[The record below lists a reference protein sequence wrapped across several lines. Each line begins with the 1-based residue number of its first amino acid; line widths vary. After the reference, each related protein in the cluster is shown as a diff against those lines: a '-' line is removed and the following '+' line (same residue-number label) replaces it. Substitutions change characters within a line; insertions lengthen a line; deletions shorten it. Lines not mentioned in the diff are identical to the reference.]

1 MFKEV
6 QQAHVQAAPNFGH
19 NSRQPRSLVFDITEA
34 SARRLWDCSS
44 ASGEPMSSLAARWVG
59 DSCKLDG
66 PPSVCL
72 ALPIPHALLC
82 CSSAWLSHA
91 IPMPLGRTRQ
101 EKAIR
106 RWVSAKRLF
115 RLFQDVLADTSDDL
129 DHLGPQWEL
138 SPDRLQRVADLM
150 RLHILERRPLTED
163 DRDDCSFHV
172 KWLQNIVD
180 SLIRLSLRH
189 SRQAYN
195 MDTLVQCVLFSGFLR
210 QAADCKHALLVGMRA
225 VCTRIVTNTSQS
237 ASTTTVLCHPYPAF
251 MFTGLL
257 FTLAGACSAR
267 LGTQTR

>member
-150 RLHILERRPLTED
+150 RLHILERRPLTEA

-172 KWLQNIVD
+172 NWLQNIVD
-180 SLIRLSLRH
+180 SLIEAGVQYGYFGAVRVVLQARSVGWHACRLHPALLRILRKVH
-189 SRQAYN
+189 QRPPCCAIPIPPLCSQAYSSPW
-195 MDTLVQCVLFSGFLR
+195 LV
-210 QAADCKHALLVGMRA
+210 RA
-225 VCTRIVTNTSQS
+225 
-237 ASTTTVLCHPYPAF
+237 PP
-251 MFTGLL
+251 GL
-257 FTLAGACSAR
+257 AR
-267 LGTQTR
+267 RRVEV

>member
-6 QQAHVQAAPNFGH
+6 QQAHVQVAPNFGH

-138 SPDRLQRVADLM
+138 SPDRFQRVVDLM

-163 DRDDCSFHV
+163 DRDDCSF
-172 KWLQNIVD
+172 
-180 SLIRLSLRH
+180 
-189 SRQAYN
+189 SREMVAEHCGFSHQSFLEALEAGVQYGYFGAVRVYPWFSQA
-195 MDTLVQCVLFSGFLR
+195 GR
-210 QAADCKHALLVGMRA
+210 
-225 VCTRIVTNTSQS
+225 
-237 ASTTTVLCHPYPAF
+237 
-251 MFTGLL
+251 
-257 FTLAGACSAR
+257 
-267 LGTQTR
+267 